1 MICKT
6 LNDNTKANN
15 YIAKTTEMMTEQINL
30 YLITTSSVAGTLET
44 MPPTENLKILSVDEL
59 ENNDLR
65 FSDKQKICITS
76 EASIDIL
83 LRRIDDDNRV
93 NAIKRL
99 KDKYLFREI
108 IREIYPNYKFQLVKA
123 EEIKNLTI
131 TEKSV
136 IKPVKGFFG
145 TAVRVIEPHTDFEK
159 LSIELQ
165 NELEKNGA
173 IFSDSVLSREE
184 FIIEE
189 FIKGEEFA
197 VDMFY
202 NANGDPCITNIYYH
216 PIPNNLAYLHM
227 IYYSSKAV
235 FDKIYDKA
243 KYFFTELNKI
253 LKVKNLAIHGEFKL
267 NDIQVI
273 PIELNAMRF
282 GGMGLG
288 SMLFHT
294 IGENPYEYFIK
305 DVEPNWKAIWEGREK
320 DNYVFF
326 LAYNALNKS
335 VKDHKP
341 NVAKLKQR
349 FGKIFL
355 EKLFNYQKEVA
366 FGIYF
371 LQETDENISNLLAIE
386 FDDFFDKAN

>member
-1 MICKT
+1 MT
-6 LNDNTKANN
+6 
-15 YIAKTTEMMTEQINL
+15 TEQIKL
-30 YLITTSSVAGTLET
+30 YLITTNSVAGTLET
-44 MPPTENLKILSVDEL
+44 MPPTDNLKILNIDEL
-59 ENNDLR
+59 EKSDLR
-65 FSDKQKICITS
+65 FSGRQKICITS

-83 LRRIDDDNRV
+83 LRRIDDANKV
-93 NAIKRL
+93 NAITKL

-108 IREIYPNYKFQLVKA
+108 LKEIYPNYKFQLIKT
-123 EEIKNLTI
+123 EEIKDLTI

-136 IKPVKGFFG
+136 IKPIKGFFG
-145 TAVRVIEPHTDFEK
+145 TAVRIIEPHTDFLE

-173 IFSDSVLSREE
+173 IFSDKVISRDD
-184 FIIEE
+184 FIIEQ
-189 FIKGEEFA
+189 FIEGEEFA

-202 NANGDPCITNIYYH
+202 NDDGEPCIINIYHH
-216 PIPNNLAYLHM
+216 PIPNNLAYSHM

-253 LKVKNLAIHGEFKL
+253 LNVKNLAIHGEFKL
-267 NDIQVI
+267 NDHQVI

-288 SMLFHT
+288 NMLFHT
-294 IGENPYEYFIK
+294 IGENPYQYFLK
-305 DVEPNWKAIWEGREK
+305 GLEPNWKFIWESRKK

-335 VKDHKP
+335 VKDHSP
-341 NVAKLKQR
+341 NTEKLKKR
-349 FGKIFL
+349 FSKIVL

-366 FGIYF
+366 FGIYY
-371 LQETDENISNLLAIE
+371 LQETDENISKLLNIE
-386 FDDFFDKAN
+386 FDDFFDKIN